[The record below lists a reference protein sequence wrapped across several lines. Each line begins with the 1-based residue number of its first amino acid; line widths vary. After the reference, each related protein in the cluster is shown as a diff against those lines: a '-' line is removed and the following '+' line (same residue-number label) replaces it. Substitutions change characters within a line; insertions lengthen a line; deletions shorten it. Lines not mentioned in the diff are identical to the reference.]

1 MMTENAF
8 STLSNKQIEFLVALS
23 SENIDFVVIGGY
35 AMRFHGLNREAN
47 DLDLLVGYGQPNA
60 GKILSILTRLGKVDK
75 TEGIKKLT
83 KPKVQVRWF
92 DVELLTSIE
101 GIEFNEVKARASE
114 VSLDN
119 FTLPVASVSDLLAS
133 KRVAARAD
141 DEDDIKFLENL
152 AKTV

>member
-1 MMTENAF
+1 MMTESAF
-8 STLSNKQIEFLVALS
+8 STLSNRQVEFLDALS
-23 SENIDFVVIGGY
+23 TEDVDFVVIGGY
-35 AMRFHGLNREAN
+35 AMRFHGLHRKAK
-47 DLDLLVGYGQPNA
+47 DLDLLVGYDRPNA
-60 GKILSILTRLGKVDK
+60 SKLLSILTRLGEVDE
-75 TEGIKKLT
+75 TEGAEKLT
-83 KPKVQVRWF
+83 RPKVQVRWF

-114 VSLDN
+114 ASLDN

-133 KRVAARAD
+133 KRAAARSD